1 VLVAG
6 REATRRCNLKF
17 APPGVQ
23 SRPTSAH
30 HGVVALADDD
40 DGFPSRREPSSDDLL
55 HVVVPDDL
63 RELDAEVQAYRRE
76 LEAARRLE
84 RRQRWRHRFVPR
96 WARGG
101 LPSPIFTAVLLV
113 IATTGL
119 LLSVFAPVTQERQ
132 RSTPISA
139 LANPKTPTG
148 TVHGLLP
155 DVQLVSDSNP
165 LNTRAV
171 RPAVYILVPAGCK
184 CVAQIHQIVNQ
195 VNEVPPPPY
204 VLIVSRGSDTTSA
217 TLASAVDDGRGSPI
231 GVRDVDSTLAK
242 TYHAS
247 ATAPTLL
254 FVAGDGTLTSAPR
267 VFHTGDRIESL
278 LGDLHF

>member
-1 VLVAG
+1 
-6 REATRRCNLKF
+6 
-17 APPGVQ
+17 
-23 SRPTSAH
+23 
-30 HGVVALADDD
+30 VALADDD
-40 DGFPSRREPSSDDLL
+40 DAFPGRREPSSDDLL

-139 LANPKTPTG
+139 LASPKTPPG

-155 DVQLVSDSNP
+155 DVQLATDSNP
-165 LNTRAV
+165 LNTRAI

-204 VLIVSRGSDTTSA
+204 VLIVSHGTDTTSA
-217 TLASAVDDGRGSPI
+217 TLAAAVDDGRGSPI
-231 GVRDVDSTLAK
+231 GVRDVDGTLAK

-247 ATAPTLL
+247 TTAPTLL
-254 FVAGDGTLTSAPR
+254 FVAGDGTLTSSPR
-267 VFHTGDRIESL
+267 VFHLGDRIESL